1 MSPTWSPIGNPNLVN
16 IPYFAMTAAGA
27 KCSAA
32 YPITGLETLQTE
44 LGDLAADWL
53 HGNEGKQ
60 FLGFYTTRE
69 YVMPKTARYQNWL
82 VFEPHRDCRRLF
94 GLSHAATGSLSCI
107 A

>member
-16 IPYFAMTAAGA
+16 IPDFAMTATGA

-44 LGDLAADWL
+44 LGDLAAAWL

-82 VFEPHRDCRRLF
+82 VFRNKEASDEFFDLF
-94 GLSHAATGSLSCI
+94 PQFG
-107 A
+107 